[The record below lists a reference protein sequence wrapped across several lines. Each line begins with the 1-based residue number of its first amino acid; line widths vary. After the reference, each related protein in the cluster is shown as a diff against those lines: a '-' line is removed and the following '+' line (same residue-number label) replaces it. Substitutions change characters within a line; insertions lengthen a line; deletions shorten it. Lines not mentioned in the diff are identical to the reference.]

1 MVSDA
6 AKSLGLEQIKRLTV
20 EYKRSAEFKLEDS
33 AKAKFVV
40 LHRFF
45 PGELPK
51 ANTLI
56 VLPPLLDYV
65 VNNGEAFAP
74 LLGGQGAAVL
84 AILGGVNIILRALT
98 TTPIF
103 QKE

>member
-1 MVSDA
+1 MTKAIS
-6 AKSLGLEQIKRLTV
+6 KGYKTV
-20 EYKRSAEFKLEDS
+20 
-33 AKAKFVV
+33 VV
-40 LHRFF
+40 N
-45 PGELPK
+45 
-51 ANTLI
+51 ALI

>member
-1 MVSDA
+1 MTKA
-6 AKSLGLEQIKRLTV
+6 IGKGYKTV
-20 EYKRSAEFKLEDS
+20 
-33 AKAKFVV
+33 VV
-40 LHRFF
+40 N
-45 PGELPK
+45 
-51 ANTLI
+51 ALI